1 MPETFRLLP
10 STFMLSTR
18 ADFWIPFDLSIPE
31 FKVRRFHF
39 LSGIGKLKEG
49 MTQEQARIDLARI
62 ATDLERRYPDTNTG
76 WGLSF
81 APLRSELAGNAQES
95 LWILLGAVLLVLF
108 IACVNVAN
116 LLLVRG
122 AAREG
127 EMSLR
132 TALGASRSRILRL
145 LLVEGLVLSISST
158 ILGLLLAQWILAV
171 LLRLSPAA
179 IPRLDQSALNWT
191 VLLFSVFLSLATAL
205 VFGLIPAVQ
214 AFSLNPGRHLKE
226 RESTSS
232 LSRSRFRA
240 GLVIAE
246 IALATV
252 LLVGT
257 GLLLKSFLELTR
269 VDPGFKPDSV
279 TTARISLSASRF
291 QEPAQVH
298 QFMSNVVRDLAAV
311 SGIQEAGLIDRVPMI
326 HRGNDTMFVKL
337 GESLENRDER
347 KGTYIR
353 AASAGYFSA
362 MGIPLLGGRL
372 FDKTDR
378 ETSIRSVIVSQTLAE
393 QVWEGENPVGQFLT
407 IDLGDPVLFQVVGI
421 VGSVRQSRLGGSPW
435 RTMYLSI
442 EQRENLINEFSLVF
456 RSSLEAVSAQTLR
469 KLLDRHDPDIALSEN
484 QSLQVAVDGTAS
496 QNQFNLLLMLSFAA
510 VALLLAALGIY
521 GVVAFT
527 VQQRTREIGVR
538 MALGAGVKQIVQL
551 VLGQG
556 LGMIVTG
563 GLMGLGAAFFM
574 VEWLA
579 SLVFQVKL
587 RDPWVFLTVAGV
599 LSITA
604 LVANYI
610 PARRAARIDPVK
622 ALRG

>member
-1 MPETFRLLP
+1 M
-10 STFMLSTR
+10 
-18 ADFWIPFDLSIPE
+18 
-31 FKVRRFHF
+31 
-39 LSGIGKLKEG
+39 
-49 MTQEQARIDLARI
+49 
-62 ATDLERRYPDTNTG
+62 
-76 WGLSF
+76 
-81 APLRSELAGNAQES
+81 
-95 LWILLGAVLLVLF
+95 
-108 IACVNVAN
+108 
-116 LLLVRG
+116 
-122 AAREG
+122 
-127 EMSLR
+127 
-132 TALGASRSRILRL
+132 
-145 LLVEGLVLSISST
+145 
-158 ILGLLLAQWILAV
+158 
-171 LLRLSPAA
+171 
-179 IPRLDQSALNWT
+179 
-191 VLLFSVFLSLATAL
+191 
-205 VFGLIPAVQ
+205 
-214 AFSLNPGRHLKE
+214 
-226 RESTSS
+226 
-232 LSRSRFRA
+232 
-240 GLVIAE
+240 
-246 IALATV
+246 
-252 LLVGT
+252 
-257 GLLLKSFLELTR
+257 
-269 VDPGFKPDSV
+269 
-279 TTARISLSASRF
+279 
-291 QEPAQVH
+291 
-298 QFMSNVVRDLAAV
+298 
-311 SGIQEAGLIDRVPMI
+311 
-326 HRGNDTMFVKL
+326 
-337 GESLENRDER
+337 
-347 KGTYIR
+347 
-353 AASAGYFSA
+353 
-362 MGIPLLGGRL
+362 
-372 FDKTDR
+372 
-378 ETSIRSVIVSQTLAE
+378 IVSQTLAE

-442 EQRENLINEFSLVF
+442 EQRENVINEFSLVF

-556 LGMIVTG
+556 MGMIVTG

-587 RDPWVFLTVAGV
+587 RDPWVFLTVASV